1 MGGDTRQT
9 IGKKV
14 ILARSFTKGPR
25 WYNSKFQDGI
35 AICRKYKKPDL
46 FITFTCNPHWKEITD
61 ELKPGETA
69 QDRPELVSRV
79 FKMKKDLFVEDLVK
93 NGIFGR
99 MVAHLYV
106 IEYQVHFKIF
116 NYS

>member
-1 MGGDTRQT
+1 M
-9 IGKKV
+9 
-14 ILARSFTKGPR
+14 
-25 WYNSKFQDGI
+25 
-35 AICRKYKKPDL
+35 AICRKYLKPDF
-46 FITFTCNPHWKEITD
+46 FITFTCNPHWEEITD

-106 IEYQVHFKIF
+106 IEYQVVSKYKYIF
-116 NYS
+116 RRKVLLMSLIYNKTLPIIKHKQN